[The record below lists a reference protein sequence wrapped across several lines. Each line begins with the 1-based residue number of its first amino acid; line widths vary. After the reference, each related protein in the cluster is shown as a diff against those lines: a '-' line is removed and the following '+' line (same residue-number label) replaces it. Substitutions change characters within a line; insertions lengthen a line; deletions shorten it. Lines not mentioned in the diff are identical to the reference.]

1 MSALLG
7 ADTRRV
13 DAIADRLRGHS
24 QDVQDLQS
32 MARRAVAEMR
42 HAWAGPDFESIARRW
57 EQEAGPRLS
66 DVSAVLNAMAGALRA
81 QAGQQR
87 EASGNTGSP
96 SIAAGLGG
104 RPDCVASG
112 GGGGVASGGGHAKE
126 IDDLNPDDLDVNDDH
141 FPDST
146 SPFVDG
152 YLVGRQESLRI
163 EAGAGV
169 PDPTLADR
177 VEDHVKL
184 NLAAADVGGDA
195 SLASLTAGSDITAVE
210 LSAGR
215 IEAAADYSVD
225 LDAHGNL
232 VASAGASAAA
242 SAAFAAVRI
251 GGGSDFAN
259 GSMGGKAYV
268 GAEVRASGSGSVGA
282 AGGKGHLGGEAFA
295 GAKAEVD
302 AGGALAGVTTA
313 AGAEISYGIGA
324 HADVDAE
331 LSATGVGVSLGLGAT
346 LGIGAGAKFDVSVN
360 PQEVM
365 ANVGHAVEDL
375 GKAAEKVG
383 EGLTH
388 VGDQVADFFH
398 W

>member
-13 DAIADRLRGHS
+13 VVIAERLRGHS

-32 MARRAVAEMR
+32 MAQRAVAEMR
-42 HAWAGPDFESIARRW
+42 NVWAGPDFEGISRRW
-57 EQEAGPRLS
+57 EQEAGPRLTH
-66 DVSAVLNAMAGALRA
+66 VSAVLSTMATALLA
-81 QAGQQR
+81 QADEQR
-87 EASGNTGSP
+87 QASGDTGSP
-96 SIAAGLGG
+96 STPAGPGG
-104 RPDCVASG
+104 RPGGVASG
-112 GGGGVASGGGHAKE
+112 GGGGVAAGDGHAKKIE
-126 IDDLNPDDLDVNDDH
+126 DLNPDVLDVNDDH

-146 SPFVDG
+146 STLIDG
-152 YLVGRQESLRI
+152 LLVGRQARVRI

-169 PDPTLADR
+169 PDPTLSDR
-177 VEDHVKL
+177 VKDHVKL
-184 NLAAADVGGDA
+184 NLAAGEVGADA
-195 SLASLTAGSDITAVE
+195 SLASRTGGSDHTAFE

-215 IEAAADYSVD
+215 VEAAADYSVD

-232 VASAGASAAA
+232 VASAGTSA
-242 SAAFAAVRI
+242 AAFAAYGAGRV

-259 GSMGGKAYV
+259 GSVGGKAYV
-268 GAEVRASGSGSVGA
+268 GAEVKAQASGAVGPDGA
-282 AGGKGHLGGEAFA
+282 KGHLGVEAFA

-302 AGGALAGVTTA
+302 AGGTLAGVTAA
-313 AGAEISYGIGA
+313 AGGELSYGIGA

-331 LSATGVGVSLGLGAT
+331 LSATSIGVSVDLGAT

-365 ANVGHAVEDL
+365 ANVGDAVEDI
-375 GKAAEKVG
+375 GKAAQDVG
-383 EGLTH
+383 EGLAH
-388 VGDQVADFFH
+388 AGEQVAKFFH